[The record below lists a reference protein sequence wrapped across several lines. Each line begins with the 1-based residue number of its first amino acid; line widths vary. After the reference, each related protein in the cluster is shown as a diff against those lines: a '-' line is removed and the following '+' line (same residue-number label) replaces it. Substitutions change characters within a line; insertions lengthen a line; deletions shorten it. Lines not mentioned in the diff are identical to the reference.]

1 MSEWLVQIF
10 AVSDASAQELITG
23 LLGGFD
29 DVLASAA
36 TDGPDHFVVAECID
50 PMRARSVLRL
60 VTSIDVK
67 AAVVHTS
74 NGTVEPLK
82 LRQPLKLMENARA
95 RG

>member
-1 MSEWLVQIF
+1 MNEWLIQVF

-29 DVLASAA
+29 DVVASTASS
-36 TDGPDHFVVAECID
+36 GPDHYVVTECVD
-50 PMRARSVLRL
+50 PMRARSVFRI

-74 NGTVEPLK
+74 NGPIEPLS
-82 LRQPLKLMENARA
+82 A
-95 RG
+95 